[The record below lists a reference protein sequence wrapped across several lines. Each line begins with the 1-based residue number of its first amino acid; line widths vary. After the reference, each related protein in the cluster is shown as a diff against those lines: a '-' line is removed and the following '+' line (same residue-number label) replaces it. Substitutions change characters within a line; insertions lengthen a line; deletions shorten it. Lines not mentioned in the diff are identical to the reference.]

1 MCFTKQFKQHVQF
14 LHALALLSV
23 YVTKTAQRKSTF
35 FTKHTQPMK
44 TAVQGT
50 RTKLSQTKQE
60 ELEQGDWS
68 FDQDRNSVSSTFPK
82 GLYGSH
88 LVYL

>member
-1 MCFTKQFKQHVQF
+1 M
-14 LHALALLSV
+14 
-23 YVTKTAQRKSTF
+23 F